1 MADPVFGIAIRRIDE
16 DPRPVLYADLSTIGI
31 IGPCDSADPDLLPLN
46 DPVHVDSNRTNTLKA
61 MLGLGDNQDQNSRI
75 PDAIDGINYQ
85 LGETQFAAR
94 LVIVRTAYGVDA
106 DPAIKLQKTINNVV
120 GSSLNAT
127 GIWAFT
133 KSAHKLGF
141 TPRIIVAPGYT
152 SQMATGVGEIT
163 RTFAG
168 AGYSP
173 GVSYPITFSGGGP
186 NGVQAT
192 GHAYGKS
199 DGRLGFAELDTP
211 GAWYTEA
218 PTITAPAPY
227 KSITAAV
234 VADGGEGHQV
244 GDYVT
249 FPNGVIVSVD
259 TVTAGAIATISI
271 VEAGRIDGFVTNPAN
286 PQSQTATTGSGSGA
300 KVTLTWATATADH
313 EVTDATVAGGGT
325 GYANDD
331 TITLANGVILTVT
344 AQTGGVIDTVSV
356 TDAGNL
362 PWWKATPANPA
373 AQVSSSGSGTG
384 ATFTLEWDG
393 GGSPASITATYT
405 CVTSVGANPVC
416 AALTPVLNQLFG
428 HAIVESAGT
437 SQQND
442 IDWRETMQSQRLIPI
457 SGGCRVQD
465 PITSNIVFRPLA
477 PRVAGI
483 LVRRD
488 HEKGAPFH
496 SAANQPVQGIIGPMR
511 DIPFSL
517 TDNANEAQELLGF
530 NIGVVVR
537 GEVGDDFAIA
547 SGGFVF
553 IGTDNAGEDELW
565 RFYNVMRGRDFIHL
579 GLLRALRFFLGRY
592 NIVGHTII
600 AILNTMK
607 FFLRD
612 LHADGH
618 ILGYKVTFR
627 AEGNSAEKI
636 RLGHLT
642 VGFKAEEP
650 PVLRLII
657 IESARYRDAIDAMIA
672 DVAAQLNLST
682 A

>member
-61 MLGLGDNQDQNSRI
+61 MLGLGDSQDQNSRI

-106 DPAIKLQKTINNVV
+106 DPSIKLQKTINNIV
-120 GSSLNAT
+120 GSSITAT

-152 SQMATGVGEIT
+152 SQMATGVGEVT

-168 AGYSP
+168 SGYTD
-173 GVSYPITFSGGGP
+173 GVSYPITFSGGGA

-192 GHAYGKS
+192 GHAYGRP
-199 DGRLGFAELDTP
+199 DGKLGPVELDTP

-218 PTITAPAPY
+218 PTLTAPAPY
-227 KSITAAV
+227 KSITAAAI
-234 VADGGEGHQV
+234 ADGGEGHQV

-259 TVTAGAIATISI
+259 AVTDGVISAISI
-271 VEAGRIDGFVTNPAN
+271 VEAGRINGFEAGPTN
-286 PQSQTATTGSGSGA
+286 PQSQIATTGSGGGA
-300 KVTLTWATATADH
+300 KLNLTWAEATADH
-313 EVTDATVAGGGT
+313 EVSAAVVQAGGT
-325 GYANDD
+325 GYEVGD
-331 TITLANGVILTVT
+331 TITLANGVKLDVATVDSGAILTVT
-344 AQTGGVIDTVSV
+344 VDTVGSV
-356 TDAGNL
+356 
-362 PWWKATPANPA
+362 PWWQETPANPA
-373 AQVSSSGSGTG
+373 EQVSTTGGGSG
-384 ATFTLEWDG
+384 ATFDLTWDG
-393 GGSPASITATYT
+393 GGDPASITATYT

-437 SQQND
+437 SEQND

-465 PITSNIVFRPLA
+465 PVTSNVVFRPLA
-477 PRVAGI
+477 PRIAGI

-496 SAANQPVQGIIGPMR
+496 SAANQPVQGIVGPMR

-517 TDNANEAQELLGF
+517 TDDANEAQELLGF
-530 NIGVVVR
+530 NIGVIVR

-579 GLLRALRFFLGRY
+579 GLLRALRYFLGRY
-592 NIVGHTII
+592 NIVGHTIM

-612 LHADGH
+612 LHADNH

-627 AEGNSAEKI
+627 ADGNSAESI

-650 PVLRLII
+650 PVLRKII
-657 IESARYRDAIDAMIA
+657 IESARYRDAIDAMVA